1 MVRLGVTARG
11 SAATGTAAVMP
22 TAIADQTRPDQGR
35 SVGLTPRS
43 WLMGQDPVAELHRDR
58 HAEVGRCICNLIG
71 V

>member
-1 MVRLGVTARG
+1 VVRLGDDGQGQCRDRDGHGHAHRHRG
-11 SAATGTAAVMP
+11 
-22 TAIADQTRPDQGR
+22 PDEGR